1 MDTETIKQTIKFNA
15 SLEVMTFDEA
25 SFLSN
30 TVFGKLSQQRKDG
43 KFCDAVLTINEKDF
57 SAHKCVLAASSAYFE
72 NALTES
78 HDGSDKQRIKV
89 YSNSTEHL
97 IQVLDY
103 IYTGQ
108 IAIDTNNFAEV
119 VDLAVR
125 FSLTKL
131 QDHCT
136 NYLIKNINDKT
147 CFHIHDLAKQ
157 HGLSSLMKIVDGFVF
172 ANIIKL
178 IDSDSIL
185 EVGLS
190 SLEMLIG
197 RSVPLLELQR
207 LTVITK
213 WIEHKRA
220 VRKNSLPVLLKII
233 HWSVLPTHD
242 LDDFIKNSA
251 IVLEDD
257 WMHFHVLLS
266 LNNADLLPENCK
278 EKFSSL
284 KETFAKPLLVTT
296 AAPETDDQTNAVPEN
311 VRDDDLSDGGTV
323 SYPIQNEVQE
333 PAPSRKRESVRLAMK
348 LKKVQ
353 DSQLETSSNMKRGEK
368 SKKSKR
374 SKVKEANKE
383 NLTDDLNTTSKKGNK
398 NKEAK
403 KKKSDGIL
411 SVRVRKPRGGP
422 HKYEKATCTECSFKT
437 NSRIKLERHFKVAHK
452 DLTKTF
458 SCDICEFSCKWNRQ
472 FYDHLRDD
480 HFPGPP
486 FHCDKCGHSALSIQ
500 RLLLHRMDHLE
511 LRPHCCGICGAR
523 FKVRYVLDAHL
534 RSHTGDY
541 RVRFNKYHEQLKEWL
556 Y

>member
-57 SAHKCVLAASSAYFE
+57 SAHKCVLAANSAYFE
-72 NALTES
+72 NALSES
-78 HDGSDKQRIKV
+78 HDGSVKQRIKV

-136 NYLIKNINDKT
+136 KYLIKNINDKT

-172 ANIIKL
+172 ANILKL

-220 VRKNSLPVLLKII
+220 MRKNSLPILLKIV
-233 HWSVLPTHD
+233 HWSELPANE
-242 LDDFIKNSA
+242 LSDFIENSP

-284 KETFAKPLLVTT
+284 REMFAKPIVTSV
-296 AAPETDDQTNAVPEN
+296 AAETDDQTNAEPEN
-311 VRDDDLSDGGTV
+311 PRDDDLSDGGTV
-323 SYPIQNEVQE
+323 SYPTQNEIPV
-333 PAPSRKRESVRLAMK
+333 PSRKRESIRLAMK

-353 DSQLETSSNMKRGEK
+353 DSQLGTSSNLKQGGK
-368 SKKSKR
+368 SERPKSSR
-374 SKVKEANKE
+374 VKEANKE
-383 NLTDDLNTTSKKGNK
+383 NLTDGLNTTSGKVTK

-403 KKKSDGIL
+403 KKKSDRIF
-411 SVRVRKPRGGP
+411 SVKVRKPRGGQQ
-422 HKYEKATCTECSFKT
+422 KYEKATCSECSFKT
-437 NSRIKLERHFKVAHK
+437 NSHIKLERHFKVAHK

-511 LRPHCCGICGAR
+511 LRPHCCSICGAR

-534 RSHTGDY
+534 RSHTGDCCVHY
-541 RVRFNKYHEQLKEWL
+541 KNITSPIKGSVK
-556 Y
+556 